1 MAEGIFQEILKG
13 ILLEPLLLASAE
25 RIHLLFSYDLGRL
38 FPRLELFFDCLESVF
53 YQGEFV
59 EYFFED
65 SSEFF
70 FSWSDV
76 LSRSQRCGQRPYGS
90 GSQGVWEI

>member
-1 MAEGIFQEILKG
+1 MSKRLSWSTFCLSRPIETEGL
-13 ILLEPLLLASAE
+13 S
-25 RIHLLFSYDLGRL
+25 S
-38 FPRLELFFDCLESVF
+38 RLELFFYCLESVF